1 MLRSETVAG
10 TLAEVDADASGPRLT
25 AAPSPRS
32 AATCFVREAT
42 LGWGRRELAE
52 WLMCHYGAC
61 VIHERDPG
69 PADSASENTLAGGE
83 SPRTEVRPPHV
94 IESSVVELVERVR
107 ARMFVLLHDLGGAD
121 QIEAGR
127 ITAAMI
133 DSRRVVERRIGGA
146 LVWAPV
152 HRPRLRLVERVTAL
166 FVTDYLNTPR
176 DYRDVRACE
185 RCGAIAFGVQVTHGR
200 GCPAAFAP
208 GRRDSHVAVRRD
220 GSTVSDESDADTRPA
235 EGLTVECA

>member
-10 TLAEVDADASGPRLT
+10 TRVVEADADASGPRLT
-25 AAPSPRS
+25 AAPGPRS
-32 AATCFVREAT
+32 AATSFVREAT

-52 WLMCHYGAC
+52 WLMCHYGPC
-61 VIHERDPG
+61 VIHESDPG
-69 PADSASENTLAGGE
+69 PVDSENRGTQTAPA

-107 ARMFVLLHDLGGAD
+107 TRMFVLLHDLGGAD

-133 DSRRVVERRIGGA
+133 GSKRVVEQRAGAA

-152 HRPRLRLVERVTAL
+152 HRPRLRLVERVAAL
-166 FVTDYLNTPR
+166 FVADYLNAPR

-185 RCGAIAFGVQVTHGR
+185 RCGAIAFGVPVTHGR
-200 GCPAAFAP
+200 GCPAEWP
-208 GRRDSHVAVRRD
+208 LRRDSHVAVRGDR
-220 GSTVSDESDADTRPA
+220 SAVRDESDADKRPT
-235 EGLTVECA
+235 EDLTVECA